1 MEFKRCVIYTRVST
15 EAQSTQA
22 SLILQKEVC
31 EAFAKGHNLKI
42 LKTVSEVGSSY
53 KGLQPKLQEL
63 VARLSSN
70 TMVLVY
76 AVDRFSRKVENGTSL
91 LQEIERKQC
100 KLVSVRGEPNIIE
113 AMRVAQMESETLSK
127 RMKDRVQFASEA
139 GSHIGQAPFGYKI
152 VKEFDGRRQ
161 LFVRKLAVDE
171 DEQKIVNLINMM
183 KVDEDPLNIIN
194 MIQEINGFDYDV
206 TDISLDAQSGTGY
219 TASVIAGFLNGVQIY
234 KRGQD
239 WSEGMVRKVLKDME
253 KDGMM
258 V

>member
-42 LKTVSEVGSSY
+42 LKTVKEVGSSY
-53 KGLQPKLQEL
+53 KGSQPELRNL
-63 VARLSSN
+63 VASLSSH

-76 AVDRFSRKVENGTSL
+76 AVDRFSRKVENGTL
-91 LQEIERKQC
+91 LLSEIERKQC

-113 AMRVAQMESETLSK
+113 AMRVAQTESETLSR

-139 GSHIGQAPFGYKI
+139 GSHIGQASFGFKI

-161 LFVRKLAVDE
+161 LFIRKLVVDE
-171 DEQKIVNLINMM
+171 AEQNIVNLIMMM
-183 KVDEDPLNIIN
+183 KADEDPLRIIN
-194 MIQEINGFDYDV
+194 MIQEINGLDYDV
-206 TDISLDAQSGTGY
+206 TTITLDEQGGSGY
-219 TASVIAGFLNGVQIY
+219 HPSVIAGFLNGVQIY

-239 WSEGMVRKVLKDME
+239 WSEGMVRKVMKDVE
-253 KDGMM
+253 KNGMM
-258 V
+258 M